1 MNTYNFLMF
10 IYTYENMIKIFMIL
24 FYNLLLNKIIYLEI
38 LYTIK
43 FIDYI
48 FIILF

>member
-1 MNTYNFLMF
+1 MNIYNFLMF
-10 IYTYENMIKIFMIL
+10 IYTYENMIKIFMIF

>member
-1 MNTYNFLMF
+1 MNIYNFLMF
-10 IYTYENMIKIFMIL
+10 IYTYKNMIKIFMIL

-38 LYTIK
+38 LYIIK